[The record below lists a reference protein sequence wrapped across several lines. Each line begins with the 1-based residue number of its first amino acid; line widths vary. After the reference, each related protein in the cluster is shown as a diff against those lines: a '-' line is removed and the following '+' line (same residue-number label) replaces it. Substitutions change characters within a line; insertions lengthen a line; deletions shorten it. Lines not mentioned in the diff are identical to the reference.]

1 MILPAQSL
9 IQEALSLF
17 DAVNIAILIG
27 AALVAIS
34 TLTSLVS
41 KRFGTPLLLLFLGIG
56 LLAGEDG
63 LLGISFD
70 NNLTA
75 YFIGSL
81 ALAIILFDS
90 GFETKLRSYRTAAAP
105 ALILATLGVV
115 LTAGFVGAAAHY
127 LFGLGWIQSFLL
139 GSIVAS
145 TDAAAVF
152 FLLRVGGIRLRDK
165 VGSTLEIESGANDPM
180 AIFLT
185 MIFVELA
192 IAESIAPAGLGLELA
207 LGFFQQMGLGLAFG
221 FVGGFGI
228 AFLLNKLRN
237 LDPGL
242 YPISGL
248 AAALVVYA
256 ACALMGGSGFLAAY
270 VAGLIAGNRK
280 VRFAQRLRRF
290 QVGMTWLAQIGMFLT
305 LGLLATPSEFGAIII
320 PAVILAFVLIFL
332 ARPIAVLLCLA
343 PFSFR
348 SREKLFIGWVGL
360 RGAVSILLALL
371 PAISGMDSSNIYFN
385 VVFVMVLAS
394 LLIQGWTIQPAAKAL
409 NVALPP
415 EPGLVDRVEIELR
428 GGSEFELVGYR
439 IHPESA
445 IAKGARVPRWA
456 RPAMIIRGGQTH
468 SFHTIGAL
476 QANDQVYLFASP
488 GRLRLLD
495 RIYTNPADSLASP
508 ADVQFH
514 VKGQAPLSELIRQYR
529 LPIEESDTDIS
540 VGEFLYKAFDGGPVE
555 GDRLSY
561 AEIDLVVAGLDEAGK
576 VTRVGLAVHEPDA
589 GARQV
594 VMDLILK
601 GWRRVRR
608 GFGQGRAADRD
619 AGDQSASEN

>member
-1 MILPAQSL
+1 M
-9 IQEALSLF
+9 
-17 DAVNIAILIG
+17 
-27 AALVAIS
+27 
-34 TLTSLVS
+34 
-41 KRFGTPLLLLFLGIG
+41 
-56 LLAGEDG
+56 
-63 LLGISFD
+63 LGISFD
-70 NNLTA
+70 NDLTA

-105 ALILATLGVV
+105 ALVLATLGVV
-115 LTAGFVGAAAHY
+115 LTAGLVGVAAHY

-152 FLLRVGGIRLRDK
+152 FLLRVGGIRLREK
-165 VGSTLEIESGANDPM
+165 VGATLEIESGANDPM

-192 IAESIAPAGLGLELA
+192 IAERATVGS
-207 LGFFQQMGLGLAFG
+207 LGFEFVAGFAQQMGLGLVFG
-221 FVGGFGI
+221 LAGGFGI

-256 ACALMGGSGFLAAY
+256 ACALLGGSGFLAAY
-270 VAGLIAGNRK
+270 VAGLIAGNRR

-305 LGLLATPSEFGAIII
+305 LGLLATPSEFAAIIL
-320 PAVILAFVLIFL
+320 PATILALVLIL
-332 ARPIAVLLCLA
+332 VARPLAVLVCLA
-343 PFSFR
+343 PFKFR

-371 PAISGMDSSNIYFN
+371 PAIGGVDTSNIYFN

-409 NVALPP
+409 NVSLPP
-415 EPGLVDRVEIELR
+415 EPGLVDRVEVELR
-428 GGSEFELVGYR
+428 GGSELELVGYR

-445 IAKGARVPRWA
+445 IAKGERIPRWA
-456 RPAMIIRGGQTH
+456 RPAMIIRAGVTH
-468 SFHTIGAL
+468 SFHTIGPL
-476 QANDQVYLFASP
+476 RANDQVYLFASP
-488 GRLRLLD
+488 ARLRLLD
-495 RIYTNPADSLASP
+495 RIYTNPAESLASP
-508 ADVQFH
+508 PDVQFQ
-514 VKGQAPLSELIRQYR
+514 VKGQASLKELSRQYH
-529 LPIEESDTDIS
+529 LGLEDEAAEELS
-540 VGEFLYKAFDGGPVE
+540 VGEYLYRAFNGEPVE
-555 GDRLSY
+555 GDRLGFG
-561 AEIDLVVAGLDEAGK
+561 ELDLVVGGMDEAGN
-576 VTRVGLAVHEPDA
+576 VTSVGLAIHEPDP
-589 GARQV
+589 GTSRI
-594 VMDLILK
+594 VMTLL
-601 GWRRVRR
+601 GRGLRRVASLLGR
-608 GFGQGRAADRD
+608 RAAPDD
-619 AGDQSASEN
+619 AEAGRSP

>member
-1 MILPAQSL
+1 M
-9 IQEALSLF
+9 
-17 DAVNIAILIG
+17 NIAILIG
-27 AALVAIS
+27 AALVALS

-105 ALILATLGVV
+105 ALVLATLGVV
-115 LTAGFVGAAAHY
+115 LTAGLVGVAAHY

-152 FLLRVGGIRLRDK
+152 FLLRVGGIRLREK
-165 VGSTLEIESGANDPM
+165 VGATLEIESGANDPM

-192 IAESIAPAGLGLELA
+192 IAENASAGA
-207 LGFFQQMGLGLAFG
+207 LGFEFALGFVQQMGLGLVFG
-221 FVGGFGI
+221 LLGGLGI

-256 ACALMGGSGFLAAY
+256 ACALVGGSGFLAAY
-270 VAGLIAGNRK
+270 VAGVVAGNRR

-305 LGLLATPSEFGAIII
+305 LGLLATPSQFAGIII
-320 PAVILAFVLIFL
+320 PAIVLAFVLIFL
-332 ARPIAVLLCLA
+332 ARPLAVMICLL
-343 PFSFR
+343 PFGFR

-371 PAISGMDSSNIYFN
+371 PAIGGMDNSNVYFN
-385 VVFVMVLAS
+385 IVFVMVLAS
-394 LLIQGWTIQPAAKAL
+394 LLVQGWTIQPAAKAL

-415 EPGLVDRVEIELR
+415 EPGLVDRLEIELR

-445 IAKGARVPRWA
+445 IAKGERIPRWA
-456 RPAMIIRGGQTH
+456 RPALIIRGGETH
-468 SFHTIGAL
+468 SFHTIGPL
-476 QANDQVYLFASP
+476 KANDQVYLFASP
-488 GRLRLLD
+488 TRLRLLD
-495 RIYTNPADSLASP
+495 RIYTSPAESLASP
-508 ADVQFH
+508 PDVHFQ
-514 VKGQAPLSELIRQYR
+514 VKGQAPLREVLRHYQVEIEA
-529 LPIEESDTDIS
+529 EESVSI
-540 VGEFLYKAFDGGPVE
+540 GEYLYQIFNGEPVE
-555 GDRLSY
+555 GDRVGFDQL
-561 AEIDLVVAGLDEAGK
+561 DLVVSGLDEAGK
-576 VTRVGLAVHEPDA
+576 VTSVGLAIHEPDPGMSRAVLDLA
-589 GARQV
+589 G
-594 VMDLILK
+594 K
-601 GWRRVRR
+601 GMRRVGGLFAGSRS
-608 GFGQGRAADRD
+608 GQEA
-619 AGDQSASEN
+619 

>member
-1 MILPAQSL
+1 M
-9 IQEALSLF
+9 
-17 DAVNIAILIG
+17 
-27 AALVAIS
+27 
-34 TLTSLVS
+34 
-41 KRFGTPLLLLFLGIG
+41 LLLFLGIG

-70 NNLTA
+70 NNVTA

-105 ALILATLGVV
+105 ALVLATLGVV
-115 LTAGFVGAAAHY
+115 LTAGFVGAAAHF

-152 FLLRVGGIRLRDK
+152 FLLRAAGIRLREK
-165 VGSTLEIESGANDPM
+165 VGATLEIESGANDPM

-192 IAESIAPAGLGLELA
+192 VAENASAGALGLEFA
-207 LGFFQQMGLGLAFG
+207 LGFLQQMGLGLLFG
-221 FVGGFGI
+221 LAGGFGI

-248 AAALVVYA
+248 AAALVVFA
-256 ACALMGGSGFLAAY
+256 SCALLGGSGFLAAY
-270 VAGLIAGNRK
+270 VAGLIAGNRR

-305 LGLLATPSEFGAIII
+305 LGLLATPSQFAAIIV
-320 PAVILAFVLIFL
+320 PAMILAFVLIFL
-332 ARPIAVLLCLA
+332 ARPAAVLLCLL
-343 PFSFR
+343 PFNFR

-371 PAISGMDSSNIYFN
+371 PAIGGMSNSNVYFN
-385 VVFVMVLAS
+385 IVFVMVLAS

-409 NVALPP
+409 NVSLPP
-415 EPGLVDRVEIELR
+415 QPGLVDRLEIELR
-428 GGSEFELVGYR
+428 GGSEFELVGYQ

-445 IAKGARVPRWA
+445 IARGERIPRWA
-456 RPAMIIRGGQTH
+456 RPSLIIRGGQTH
-468 SFHTIGAL
+468 SFHTIGPLRAR
-476 QANDQVYLFASP
+476 DQVYLFASP
-488 GRLRLLD
+488 NRLRLLD
-495 RIYTNPADSLASP
+495 RIYTSPAETLASP
-508 ADVQFH
+508 QDVQFQ
-514 VKGQAPLSELIRQYR
+514 VKGQTPVAEL
-529 LPIEESDTDIS
+529 ESLYNFETEAEDGMTIGDYLHT
-540 VGEFLYKAFDGGPVE
+540 VFQGEPVE
-555 GDRLSY
+555 GDRTGFEQL
-561 AEIDLVVAGLDEAGK
+561 DLVVTGLDEAGK
-576 VTRVGLAVHEPDA
+576 ITSIGLAINEPDPGMS
-589 GARQV
+589 GAV
-594 VMDLILK
+594 ADLVGRGL
-601 GWRRVRR
+601 RRIGGVFSRP
-608 GFGQGRAADRD
+608 AS
-619 AGDQSASEN
+619 SASTD

>member
-1 MILPAQSL
+1 M
-9 IQEALSLF
+9 
-17 DAVNIAILIG
+17 
-27 AALVAIS
+27 
-34 TLTSLVS
+34 
-41 KRFGTPLLLLFLGIG
+41 LLLFLGIG

-63 LLGISFD
+63 LIGISFD

-115 LTAGFVGAAAHY
+115 LTAGLVGAAAHF

-152 FLLRVGGIRLRDK
+152 FLLRVGGIRLKDK

-185 MIFVELA
+185 MVFVELA
-192 IAESIAPAGLGLELA
+192 VAETIAPGDMGLEFA
-207 LGFFQQMGLGLAFG
+207 LGFFKQMGLGLAFG

-256 ACALMGGSGFLAAY
+256 ACALLGGSGFLAAY

-305 LGLLATPSEFGAIII
+305 LGLLASPSEFGGIII
-320 PAVILAFVLIFL
+320 PAIVLAFVLIFL
-332 ARPIAVLLCLA
+332 ARPLAVLLCLA
-343 PFSFR
+343 PFNFR

-371 PAISGMDSSNIYFN
+371 PALAGIDSSNIYFN

-394 LLIQGWTIQPAAKAL
+394 LLVQGWTIQPAAKAL
-409 NVALPP
+409 NVSLPP
-415 EPGLVDRVEIELR
+415 ETGLVERVEIELR

-439 IHPESA
+439 IHSESA
-445 IAKGARVPRWA
+445 IAKGERVPRWA
-456 RPAMIIRGGQTH
+456 RPALIIRGGETH

-476 QANDQVYLFASP
+476 RANDHVYLFASP
-488 GRLRLLD
+488 SRLRLLD
-495 RIYTNPADSLASP
+495 RIYTSPAESLASP
-508 ADVQFH
+508 PDVQFQ
-514 VKGQAPLSELIRQYR
+514 VKGQALLSDLIDQYR
-529 LPIEESDTDIS
+529 LPIESDEEDLT
-540 VGEFLYKAFDGGPVE
+540 VGEFLNIAFDHEPVE
-555 GDRLSY
+555 GDRLNF
-561 AEIDLVVAGLDEAGK
+561 EELDLVVGGLDEAGK
-576 VTRVGLAVHEPDA
+576 VTRVGLAIHEPDPGTSQA
-589 GARQV
+589 
-594 VMDLILK
+594 VMDLLRR
-601 GWRRVRR
+601 GVRRVQKTYAQATGSVSRTR
-608 GFGQGRAADRD
+608 EAKAVSDQGPT
-619 AGDQSASEN
+619 